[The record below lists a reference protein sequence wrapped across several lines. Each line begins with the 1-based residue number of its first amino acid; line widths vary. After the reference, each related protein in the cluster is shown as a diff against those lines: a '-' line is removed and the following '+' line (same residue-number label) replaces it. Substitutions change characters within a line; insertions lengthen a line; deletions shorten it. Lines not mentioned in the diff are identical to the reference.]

1 MKFQIVKKAI
11 GVVAAAFVVACA
23 VPYFSLSFIEDDHA
37 ALQKQRV
44 VEQAQQI
51 RHVVADGLRLAQLE
65 FEQNL
70 AEITEEPLTKRGW
83 NTFTDQQ
90 NGVVL
95 GAKLNE
101 VELDDSFTPPI
112 SWGDLRM
119 IRAIGKDQFIEP
131 EAFEFNDIWYLR
143 LAKVVTQAGDA
154 QAVAYMQTV
163 PLNYFSELL
172 LPQLSNGRVIL
183 LQQLPQGRAQMIL
196 SQGAGEGTHRER
208 IRISGIWMAEFDASD
223 QWLTQVDKDYSLVY
237 YALAISALICLLG
250 VVMARRIYQYEAS
263 MREESKKGLRK
274 SSTAHDAKWAEVPHH
289 VFRDYDIR
297 GRAEELTDELVL
309 NLGRALGTKV
319 LSAQGEG
326 MYVCRDERSSSPRL
340 HRALIKG
347 ILETGCHVVDIGTG
361 PSGKL
366 YYATEVGRHQSGVM
380 ITASH
385 NPKDYN
391 GFKIVIGGKV
401 LDGKRVRDIKSL
413 VVANKFA
420 SGTGEF
426 HEESLDNEYLE
437 RLTQGITESIS
448 YKVAVDAGNGIAGPT
463 ALSVLKLVGCEP
475 IPLFCDPDGDFP
487 NHDPDPSHL
496 PNLDTLRQRVI
507 DHQADF
513 GIALDGDGDRLFMID
528 ELGQIIMP
536 DKLLMLL
543 ARDVCARRPNS
554 KVVFDI
560 KSSSTINEF
569 IERYQ
574 GEGLVC
580 KSGHSNVR
588 NKMVQENAILGGE
601 LSGHL
606 FIADDW
612 YGFDDGI
619 YAALRIIQLLNQR
632 QQPLSEFV
640 ATLPKSYS
648 SAEIRIPVSADYSAH
663 LLDLMNDHQD
673 WKDIA
678 TFLLLD
684 GVRVEFTDG
693 WGLVRP
699 SNTESAVTF
708 RFESDTEDGLAAV
721 RQRFYDLLSSAFDDI
736 DWNELIEDLR

>member
-1 MKFQIVKKAI
+1 VKFQIVWKA
-11 GVVAAAFVVACA
+11 VATVAVAFAVAGA
-23 VPYFSLSFIEDDHA
+23 VPYFSLGFIDDDHE

-44 VEQAQQI
+44 VEQTQRI
-51 RHVVADGLRLAQLE
+51 RDVVADGLRLAQLE

-70 AEITEEPLTKRGW
+70 TGLTEEPLTKKGW
-83 NTFTDQQ
+83 NALTDHQ
-90 NGVVL
+90 GEEVL
-95 GAKLNE
+95 AAKLNE

-119 IRAIGKDQFIEP
+119 IRAIGEDQVIEP
-131 EAFEFNDIWYLR
+131 EAFEFSDTWYLR
-143 LAKVVTQAGDA
+143 LAKVAPHAGGEE
-154 QAVAYMQTV
+154 AVVYMQTV

-172 LPQLSNGRVIL
+172 LPQLATGRVIL

-196 SQGAGEGTHRER
+196 GQGAGDGVNRER
-208 IRISGIWMAEFDASD
+208 IRINGIWMADFDASG
-223 QWLTQVDKDYSLVY
+223 QWLTQVEKDASILY
-237 YALAISALICLLG
+237 YALAISALIGLLG
-250 VVMARRIYQYEAS
+250 IVMARRIHQYEIT
-263 MREESKKGLRK
+263 MREESKQGLRK
-274 SSTAHDAKWAEVPHH
+274 SSTAHDAKWADVPHH

-297 GRAEELTDELVL
+297 GRADELTDELVL
-309 NLGRALGTKV
+309 SLGRALGTKV

-340 HRALIKG
+340 HKALVEG
-347 ILETGCHVVDIGTG
+347 ILATGCHVVDIGTG

-366 YYATEVGRHQSGVM
+366 YYATEEGRHRSGVM

-391 GFKIVIGGKV
+391 GFKMVIGGKV

-413 VVANKFA
+413 IVADQFA
-420 SGTGEF
+420 SGAGEF

-437 RLTQGITESIS
+437 RLTHGITGSLS
-448 YKVAVDAGNGIAGPT
+448 FKVAVDAGNGIAGPT
-463 ALSVLKLVGCEP
+463 ALSVLKLAGCEP
-475 IPLFCDPDGDFP
+475 IPLFCEPDGSFP

-496 PNLDTLRQRVI
+496 PNLDAIRQRVI

-528 ELGQIIMP
+528 ELGQVVMP

-543 ARDVCARRPNS
+543 ARDVCARVPNS
-554 KVVFDI
+554 KVVYDI
-560 KSSSTINEF
+560 KSSSTIDEF
-569 IERYQ
+569 VERYQ

-588 NKMVQENAILGGE
+588 NKMVREKAILGGE

-619 YAALRIIQLLNQR
+619 YAALRIIQLLDQR
-632 QQPLSEFV
+632 QQSLSDFV

-663 LLDLMNDHQD
+663 VLDLMNDHQD
-673 WKDIA
+673 WNDIA

-684 GVRVEFTDG
+684 GVRVEFKDG

-708 RFESDTEDGLAAV
+708 RFESDTETGLAAV
-721 RQRFYDLLSSAFDDI
+721 RQRFYDLLSGAFDDI